1 MISKF
6 SKLFFLIFIATLFLS
21 KVESLENAKNPQII
35 SDVDGMH
42 VYAIWARSNG
52 VEDVIQVSSSNS
64 FGSSWSTP
72 ITISN

>member
-21 KVESLENAKNPQII
+21 KAESLENAKNPQI
-35 SDVDGMH
+35 STNASGEYA
-42 VYAIWARSNG
+42 YAIWSKNDGTNDIVQTAN
-52 VEDVIQVSSSNS
+52 SSNYENN
-64 FGSSWSTP
+64 WSTL